1 MFYESKN
8 FFDSSLQ
15 HISEFEK
22 FRFRFSKKNSVT
34 WVVKYQKLNF

>member
-1 MFYESKN
+1 MFYKSKN
-8 FFDSSLQ
+8 FLDSSLQ